1 MNIKRNIRISF
12 PTVPFFCYTNFSE
25 NVKGEL
31 NMDLSDPTIVELSV
45 RLAEATAKNTA
56 TAISNKIR
64 ALKTEKD
71 DKKTIAEMTELIYE
85 ILDEKQEVEI
95 IAKSYQEELVAQKL
109 TSDDLNFVVDTVI
122 PAIKEFIEKSSKDPM
137 QTSNQLSEIEA
148 LEPLLSLN
156 TLMVLQTLGF
166 NYKKGIGE
174 PLTNLVSALI
184 RKNTKNDES
193 RLVELATEREIE
205 YFKLL
210 QNSEAFERL
219 QQMNGNNN

>member
-1 MNIKRNIRISF
+1 
-12 PTVPFFCYTNFSE
+12 
-25 NVKGEL
+25 
-31 NMDLSDPTIVELSV
+31 
-45 RLAEATAKNTA
+45 
-56 TAISNKIR
+56 
-64 ALKTEKD
+64 
-71 DKKTIAEMTELIYE
+71 MTELIYE

-122 PAIKEFIEKSSKDPM
+122 PAIKEFIEKSSKDPL
-137 QTSNQLSEIEA
+137 QTSSQLSEIEA

-174 PLTNLVSALI
+174 PLTNLVSTLI
-184 RKNTKNDES
+184 RKSTKNDES

-210 QNSEAFERL
+210 QNPEAFERL
-219 QQMNGNNN
+219 QQMSGNNH